1 MATLISLKHT
11 FLFNNFK
18 RFSYIKRNASS
29 KKIYELRTYNLK
41 PECVKPFVNMTL
53 EKFHIRT
60 QASKLNGY
68 WSTELGGINQVVH
81 IWEYG
86 NSQNTNM
93 EYICNGIKIEFAY
106 FRKLHPSS

>member
-1 MATLISLKHT
+1 MKDKNTKML
-11 FLFNNFK
+11 NNFK
-18 RFSYIKRNASS
+18 RLSHFTRNSSS

-93 EYICNGIKIEFAY
+93 EYICKY
-106 FRKLHPSS
+106 